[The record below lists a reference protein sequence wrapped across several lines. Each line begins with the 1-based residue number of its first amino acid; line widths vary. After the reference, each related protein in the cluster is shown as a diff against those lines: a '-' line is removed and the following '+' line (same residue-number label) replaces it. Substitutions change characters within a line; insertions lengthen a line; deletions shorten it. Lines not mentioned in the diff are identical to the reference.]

1 MPSLSPDFAP
11 SGASRLTP
19 TTGSH
24 LSSRSLW
31 SDFVLVSSSCP
42 RPNEWPKPIGRPH
55 KTAPIS
61 CGFRDKKGEV
71 QRASAVGTSWF
82 HRRKGTLLTGLRL
95 CLLLYLFL
103 GPPTAVDPSSA
114 LPIYLRCFARQV
126 SPSGP
131 QLPTVSLLSSFSSFL
146 PSTGVAFPSERRS
159 QSSVPPLFFVDA
171 SEDVSLFSPPNTSVS
186 PVSYSIWGPPLRPH
200 APAVS
205 QHTSFFSPLFSLL
218 SGPRKSARAATQRQD
233 SREQPLFFN
242 ASSSML
248 SVSSVSQRSPAFA
261 SAAVFPDEDVSRLLS
276 VSLRPPRTLCAA
288 GFVPTRERH
297 NTRSL
302 DPCDSRRLSS
312 FFFSRAPPPVFV
324 SSSPSRMQHLLSFAS
339 PPSSP
344 PPCYPAVSLTS
355 PASSSFFAPSP
366 RHPSLSALAA
376 EPPGSSPQAASPRAH
391 AVLEEIKKLTLVE
404 AAELVSLI
412 ETTFGVS
419 ARLPVAGLG
428 ASSAAAEAEEK
439 DNADAPAPEKTQ
451 FDVVIKAVPLEKRIA
466 VIKTLRTVR
475 TDLGLKEAKAVIDA
489 LPNTILKQVDKGKA
503 EEVQKTLA
511 DAGAE
516 IVIE

>member
-11 SGASRLTP
+11 SGASRMAP
-19 TTGSH
+19 TTDSR

-31 SDFVLVSSSCP
+31 SDFVVFSSCP
-42 RPNEWPKPIGRPH
+42 RPNKKPKPIARPH

-61 CGFRDKKGEV
+61 CGFHGKKGEV
-71 QRASAVGTSWF
+71 QRASAVEASWF
-82 HRRKGTLLTGLRL
+82 RRRKGTLLTGLRL
-95 CLLLYLFL
+95 CLLLSLFL

-114 LPIYLRCFARQV
+114 LPVYLHCFARQI
-126 SPSGP
+126 SPAGLQP
-131 QLPTVSLLSSFSSFL
+131 QTLSLLSSFSSFL
-146 PSTGVAFPSERRS
+146 PSTGVASPSERQS
-159 QSSVPPLFFVDA
+159 QSSIPPLFFVDA
-171 SEDVSLFSPPNTSVS
+171 SEDVSLFSPPNASVS
-186 PVSYSIWGPPLRPH
+186 PVSYSHWSPSFRPL

-205 QHTSFFSPLFSLL
+205 QHKSFFSPLFSFL
-218 SGPRKSARAATQRQD
+218 SGTRNSARAATERQEN
-233 SREQPLFFN
+233 RELPLLFN
-242 ASSSML
+242 ASSSRL
-248 SVSSVSQRSPAFA
+248 SVSSVYRRSPAFA
-261 SAAVFPDEDVSRLLS
+261 CAAVFPDENGSRLLS

-288 GFVPTRERH
+288 GFMPSRERQDA
-297 NTRSL
+297 RPL
-302 DPCDSRRLSS
+302 DSSDCRRLSS
-312 FFFSRAPPPVFV
+312 VFFSRAPLPVVV
-324 SSSPSRMQHLLSFAS
+324 SSSPSRMQQLLSFAS

-344 PPCYPAVSLTS
+344 PACYSAVSLAS

-376 EPPGSSPQAASPRAH
+376 EPPGSVPQAASPRAQ

-419 ARLPVAGLG
+419 ARLPVAGPG

-503 EEVQKTLA
+503 EEVRKTLA

-516 IVIE
+516 IAIE